1 MRVIVCDDQEIVR
14 EGLALLLELDP
25 EIEVVGQAANG
36 AEAVALVAQ
45 HAPDLVLMDLLMP
58 GMNGIQATRTIRAQY
73 PTTAVLVLTTYD
85 ADEWV
90 FDALRAGAAGY
101 LLKDSPRE
109 EVIRAVKGTVAG
121 KTYLDPTVAG
131 KVVQQAARTPAGR
144 PPQWQALLTGRE
156 RVVLRLLAQ
165 GQTNAEIAAT
175 LQLSEGTV
183 RNQVS
188 RVLGK
193 LDVADR
199 TQAALLAQHYDLGD
213 DRPS

>member
-1 MRVIVCDDQEIVR
+1 MRVVVCDDQEIVR
-14 EGLALLLELDP
+14 EGLAVLLGLDP

-36 AEAVALVAQ
+36 GEALALVAQ

-58 GMNGIQATRTIRAQY
+58 GMNGIQATRAIRAQY
-73 PTTAVLVLTTYD
+73 PATAVLVLTTYD

-121 KTYLDPTVAG
+121 KTYLDPMIAG
-131 KVVQQAARTPAGR
+131 KVVQQAARTTRGQTAD
-144 PPQWQALLTGRE
+144 WQGHLTGRE
-156 RVVLRLLAQ
+156 IAVLRLLAQ
-165 GQTNAEIAAT
+165 GQTNAEIAAA

-188 RVLGK
+188 RLLTK
-193 LDVADR
+193 LDVVDR
-199 TQAALLAQHYDLGD
+199 TQAALLARQYDLGE
-213 DRPS
+213 